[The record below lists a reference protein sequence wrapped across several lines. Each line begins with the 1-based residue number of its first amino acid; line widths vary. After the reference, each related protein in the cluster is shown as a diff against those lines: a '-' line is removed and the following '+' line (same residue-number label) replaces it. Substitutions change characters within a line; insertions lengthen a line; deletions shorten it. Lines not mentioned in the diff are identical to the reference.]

1 EEKTSEE
8 NAGGES
14 ADEFNFIFKRLAWF
28 NFNVGIGDAWGNE
41 KYVLWFLRILISPF
55 VWVARLQYVL
65 TKWAY
70 KEGWWY
76 SGTLIAIIIINF
88 IFVFPLLGDFI
99 GGDEFHTYSVAKT
112 LSKTGKFN
120 LAWNF
125 LYNTPGYNYKMSL
138 IPQVN
143 LAIFFKLF
151 GENIVIAHMSS
162 FLFSIVFIFLSY
174 YLIKKFL
181 NKPIAIFFIIY
192 FTTTPF
198 FIFQSIYIREYIYLL
213 VISLTIPFL
222 LIKISMIQ
230 KNKNLFFYIAFTLI
244 LIYIAYGLRIFSLL
258 FLIPLIFS
266 SLINIYTRSIKKL
279 KKPILILINCFI
291 FLILILTYIFRN
303 TLYELAKKELTG
315 GGFLKDNL
323 IFDWKSFDLSFFVIN
338 PLFLKTIFTILIFI
352 SLFYIINSQ
361 KQNIIKNVIIL
372 TLIFILLHLTY
383 GYTAKVDLIAP
394 RYLSIL
400 LPLNFILLFFSLYF
414 ILKIIIQKRNIIFII
429 LLFFIILSNFTYW
442 TSVIINSDYN
452 SGDNFIDFY
461 DQENSTS
468 IGRIKEQT
476 DVAYP
481 IILNDILK
489 KNDSGVS
496 FMVGEYIVDPRLSY
510 FNKVSNK
517 INLYCARWLPYNF
530 KEPIKCS
537 GKNYL
542 LNYPYDMNYSYFKLI
557 LNNSDSTYLIFP
569 SRKAYKYPALINF
582 GKLDNFSK
590 ISGTSVDDSGVEVYV
605 FTKIKSDLSE

>member
-1 EEKTSEE
+1 MTTKKISSALAFLCFNLFITGIILILCSYFSILNLINLNFIFILTFVFGFLSFVFWRESKERRGFWFKIPKYIFIILLLLIVLISLKFKFLKPATALLNPFQSYLVMGAILSGALTFYLNKNVIEKIEEEKTSEE
-8 NAGGES
+8 NAGGER
-14 ADEFNFIFKRLAWF
+14 ADEFNFRFKRLAWF
-28 NFNVGIGDAWGNE
+28 NFNYGIGDAWGNE
-41 KYVLWFLRILISPF
+41 KYVLWLLRILISPF

-279 KKPILILINCFI
+279 K
-291 FLILILTYIFRN
+291 
-303 TLYELAKKELTG
+303 
-315 GGFLKDNL
+315 
-323 IFDWKSFDLSFFVIN
+323 
-338 PLFLKTIFTILIFI
+338 
-352 SLFYIINSQ
+352 
-361 KQNIIKNVIIL
+361 
-372 TLIFILLHLTY
+372 
-383 GYTAKVDLIAP
+383 
-394 RYLSIL
+394 
-400 LPLNFILLFFSLYF
+400 
-414 ILKIIIQKRNIIFII
+414 
-429 LLFFIILSNFTYW
+429 
-442 TSVIINSDYN
+442 
-452 SGDNFIDFY
+452 
-461 DQENSTS
+461 
-468 IGRIKEQT
+468 
-476 DVAYP
+476 
-481 IILNDILK
+481 
-489 KNDSGVS
+489 
-496 FMVGEYIVDPRLSY
+496 
-510 FNKVSNK
+510 
-517 INLYCARWLPYNF
+517 
-530 KEPIKCS
+530 
-537 GKNYL
+537 
-542 LNYPYDMNYSYFKLI
+542 
-557 LNNSDSTYLIFP
+557 
-569 SRKAYKYPALINF
+569 
-582 GKLDNFSK
+582 
-590 ISGTSVDDSGVEVYV
+590 
-605 FTKIKSDLSE
+605 